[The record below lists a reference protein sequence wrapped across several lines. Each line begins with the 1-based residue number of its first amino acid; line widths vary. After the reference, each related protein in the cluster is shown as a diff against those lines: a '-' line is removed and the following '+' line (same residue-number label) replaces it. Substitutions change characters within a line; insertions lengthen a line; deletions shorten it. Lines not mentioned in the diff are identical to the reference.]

1 MPIRNRTFRYKMV
14 RFFVGLSYYF
24 YTLLRS
30 LSQIM
35 KVYLNFIFFI
45 FFVYSDIFG
54 GGFEFAKF
62 AGEFLSTGVGA
73 RPLGMGGAFVAL
85 ANDGTAG
92 YWNPSGL
99 AFLNYPQ
106 IVLMHSERFKGAG
119 KYDYVSL
126 SFPYHTGRSIGFSL
140 IRLGIDDIADT
151 RNALEDYGLDGIP
164 NTGDFGEN
172 NGEMDPGERLNEDKI
187 IFFSNTDYAFF
198 ISYSKR
204 QREGF
209 TYGGNI
215 KLIKRGIGEDSAFGV
230 GFDIAVL
237 LKKWQRLSLGANLMD
252 ATSTAI
258 IWNTGRKEL
267 ISPTLKLGMAYKIE
281 TKFFN
286 GFVTPLIDWDVR
298 FENRKFSSQYN
309 VGPISLDPHYGIE
322 INIIDRVFLRSGYD
336 DIKRVAFGAGVKL
349 PKLNIDYSFNSFDN
363 IDQLGNT
370 HRISIT
376 LTIEEEKFRRK

>member
-1 MPIRNRTFRYKMV
+1 MRI
-14 RFFVGLSYYF
+14 YF
-24 YTLLRS
+24 KFIFL
-30 LSQIM
+30 
-35 KVYLNFIFFI
+35 IFFI
-45 FFVYSDIFG
+45 YSNVFG

-99 AFLNYPQ
+99 VFLNYPQ
-106 IVLMHSERFKGAG
+106 IVLMHSERFKGEV
-119 KYDYVSL
+119 KYDYLSF
-126 SFPYHTGRSIGFSL
+126 SFPYRSDRSLGFSL

-151 RNALEDYGLDGIP
+151 RNAWVDTND
-164 NTGDFGEN
+164 
-172 NGEMDPGERLNEDKI
+172 NGVLDPGEIDYDKI
-187 IFFSNTDYAFF
+187 IFFSNADYAFF

-204 QREGF
+204 QREDF

-215 KLIKRGIGEDSAFGV
+215 KLIKRGIGEDSAFGI

-258 IWNTGRKEL
+258 IWNTGKKEL
-267 ISPTLKLGMAYKIE
+267 ISPTLKLGMAYKIK
-281 TKFFN
+281 TRFFN
-286 GFVTPLIDWDVR
+286 GFITPLIDWDVR
-298 FENRKFSSQYN
+298 FENRKFASQYN
-309 VGPISLDPHYGIE
+309 IGPISLDPHYGIE
-322 INIIDRVFLRSGYD
+322 VNIVDKVFLRSGYD